1 MSRSNTASLE
11 VLSSGFDKLPSVLEE
26 LGYDSL
32 KQGQEEAVMNLM
44 YQRDTVCVMPTGFG
58 KSAIYIVPAR
68 CLQWKTLIF
77 SPLVSLMKDQV
88 ESLWAKNYTAGQ
100 VSSGQTDAEN
110 NMVLSEWE
118 RGEVQYLLVAPERLQ
133 NKRFIEV
140 IEKAKPDLVAID
152 EAHCVSQWADTFRPS
167 YVDIGKFVSEHEP
180 KVVLA
185 MTATMTPDMESDVR
199 RVLSME
205 NAAKIVY
212 YPRRKNLV
220 FENESYSLV
229 GLRNILNSVD
239 GPTIVYCSTKKK
251 THELYDQLK
260 FSIEGGCLVYN
271 GGMSPDERTTNQNMF
286 MSNDVRVM
294 FATNAFGLGVDKS
307 DIRCIVHVDYPSS
320 VEQYAQEAGRA
331 GRDGKDSKCF
341 FLDDRST
348 LDTQSWFIETTFP
361 PTDMVQS
368 VFAWLQSVADSSNA
382 IRVTNKNMSK
392 RIGIHEAY
400 VSSCLGVLVSSGVV
414 ERDRDTSKICKVKL
428 LRQHPDSDIQD
439 LVSSIEDIGFPS
451 GSVIEF
457 DLDILSSRTGIKL
470 QKLKVTLKELNDNDY
485 LVYIPPY
492 RGSVT
497 RIVGSISSVDFDRL
511 ENKARE
517 AHAKL
522 RDLVN
527 FMGLDSEGKHDF
539 LESYFT

>member
-1 MSRSNTASLE
+1 MSRSNSASLE
-11 VLSSGFDKLPSVLEE
+11 LLSSGVSNIPSVLSE

-32 KQGQEEAVMNLM
+32 KEGQEEAVMNLM

-58 KSAIYIVPAR
+58 KSAIYIVPTR

-88 ESLWAKNYTAGQ
+88 ESLWSKNYTAGQ

-118 RGEVQYLLVAPERLQ
+118 RGELQYLLVAPERLQ
-133 NKRFIEV
+133 NKRFMEV
-140 IEKAKPDLVAID
+140 INKAKPDLVAID

-167 YVDIGKFVSEHEP
+167 YVEIGKFVSDFEP

-185 MTATMTPDMESDVR
+185 MTATMTIDMEEDVR

-205 NAAKIVY
+205 SAAKIVY
-212 YPRRKNLV
+212 YPKRENIS
-220 FENESYSLV
+220 FEYGEYSIV
-229 GLRNILNSVD
+229 NLRNTLNAEK
-239 GPTIVYCSTKKK
+239 GPTIVYCATKKK

-307 DIRCIVHVDYPSS
+307 DIRCIIHVDYPSS

-331 GRDGKDSKCF
+331 GRDGKDSTCY
-341 FLDDRST
+341 FLNDSST
-348 LDTQSWFIETTFP
+348 LDTQSWFIETTYP
-361 PTDMVQS
+361 PTDMIKS
-368 VFAWLQSVADSSNA
+368 VYSWLDSVADSSNA
-382 IRVTNKNMSK
+382 VRVTNKNMAQ

-400 VSSCLGVLVSSGVV
+400 VSSCIGVLVSSGVV

-428 LRQHPDSDIQD
+428 IKQHPDQDIRD
-439 LVSSIEDIGFPS
+439 LISCIEDIGFLS

-457 DLDILSSRTGIKL
+457 DLDVLSVTKDIKL
-470 QKLKVTLKELNDNDY
+470 QKLKNILKDLNDNGY
-485 LVYIPPY
+485 IVYVPPY

-497 RIVGSISSVDFDRL
+497 RIVGKVSSIDFKRL
-511 ENKARE
+511 EAKARE

-522 RDLVN
+522 KDLIN
-527 FMGLDSEGKHDF
+527 FMALDSDGKHAF